1 VSLAESTTAVRQHVG
16 IPLELSLLATEARR
30 LRCALVLL
38 LTTGTAPARDAE
50 LAGLVALLLRRALA
64 PLVDARDVEERPALA
79 TAPDGVATSDEIV
92 AHHTLVGI
100 GLYRSGMS
108 ESMRY

>member
-1 VSLAESTTAVRQHVG
+1 MRQHVG
-16 IPLELSLLATEARR
+16 IPLELPLLATEAPR

-79 TAPDGVATSDEIV
+79 TAPDGVATSDEII